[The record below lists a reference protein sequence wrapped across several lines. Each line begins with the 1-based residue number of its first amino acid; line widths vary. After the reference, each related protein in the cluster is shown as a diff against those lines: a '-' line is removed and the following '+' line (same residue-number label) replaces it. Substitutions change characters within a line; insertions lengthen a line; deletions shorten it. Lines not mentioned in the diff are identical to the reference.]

1 MRATAR
7 TRATSIA
14 LALATGVTDALSP
27 EERDD
32 LFGHEVTRAKRSNPI
47 VETAGLRIVLERV
60 AGRPTSQEIRY
71 DGDLCRVGSH
81 VSNDVVIA
89 DGTISRFH
97 CRIERGRVGWTV
109 VDSGST
115 NGTRIDG
122 VKILSAELE
131 RESLVSIGD
140 SVLRVRADGQRPR
153 SELPIT
159 PTFGALV
166 GGSVAMQKLFQLLER
181 VASSEIDVLLQGE
194 SGTGKELV
202 ASEIVQRSARANG
215 PLVVVDCGALSPS
228 LIESELFGHV
238 RGAFTGAD
246 RDREGAFE
254 VADGGTVFLDE
265 IGELPLEL
273 QPKLLRA
280 LESREVRRV
289 GRTKTTGIDVRVLAA
304 THRDLER
311 EVNRGRFRE
320 DLYYRLA
327 KVSVRLPPLRDR
339 LEDVPALVRR
349 FLSAMGAR
357 DVEAVL
363 ASTFPPEVMTEMQSY
378 DWPGNVRELRNY
390 IERRTVLGDVMPPR
404 RFTGEPPPLSPPPP
418 PSSGSTMAPALA
430 VPFRAAKEKAV
441 EQFERAYIEPLLE
454 RNEGNVSRAAREAR
468 MDRMYLHQL
477 AQKYGIRTLTK
488 KAHGGAGT

>member
-1 MRATAR
+1 MTEH
-7 TRATSIA
+7 TQ
-14 LALATGVTDALSP
+14 G
-27 EERDD
+27 RDD
-32 LFGHEVTRAKRSNPI
+32 LFAHEGHEVTRAKRTNPLA
-47 VETAGLRIVLERV
+47 ETSSLRLVLERV
-60 AGRPTSQEIRY
+60 AGKPFTNGAQEIRY
-71 DGDLCRVGSH
+71 EGDLCRIGSH

-89 DGTISRFH
+89 DQTISRFH
-97 CRIERGRVGWTV
+97 CRIERGRSGWTV
-109 VDSGST
+109 LDSGST

-122 VKILSAELE
+122 VKVLAAELE
-131 RESLVSIGD
+131 RECVVTLGD
-140 SVLRVRADGQRPR
+140 SQLRVRADGHATRA
-153 SELPIT
+153 ELPIV
-159 PTFGALV
+159 PAFGSLV
-166 GGSVAMQKLFQLLER
+166 GGSPAMQKLFHLLGR
-181 VASSEIDVLLQGE
+181 VAQSEIDVLLQGE

-202 ASEIVQRSARANG
+202 ASEIVQRSARASG

-238 RGAFTGAD
+238 RGAFTGAE

-289 GRTKTTGIDVRVLAA
+289 GRTKTTGIDVRVIAA

-327 KVSVRLPPLRDR
+327 KVSLRIPPLRDR
-339 LEDVPALVRR
+339 LEDVPMLVRR
-349 FLSAMGAR
+349 FLCAMGAR
-357 DVEAVL
+357 DVDAVL
-363 ASTFPPEVMTEMQSY
+363 GATFPPEVLAEMQSY

-404 RFTGEPPPLSPPPP
+404 RYTSESPPTERAVHGP
-418 PSSGSTMAPALA
+418 PSSTSMVALAPAEA
-430 VPFRAAKEKAV
+430 FRAAKEKAV
-441 EQFERAYIEPLLE
+441 EVFERAYIEPLLE

-488 KAHGGAGT
+488 KAGAGT

>member
-1 MRATAR
+1 V
-7 TRATSIA
+7 S
-14 LALATGVTDALSP
+14 DAL
-27 EERDD
+27 D
-32 LFGHEVTRAKRSNPI
+32 LFGPEVTRAKRANPLT
-47 VETAGLRIVLERV
+47 EAAGLRITLERV
-60 AGRPTSQEIRY
+60 AGRPTSQVLRH

-81 VSNDVVIA
+81 VSNDVVIT
-89 DGTISRFH
+89 DQTISRFH
-97 CRIERGRVGWTV
+97 CRIERGSAGWTV
-109 VDSGST
+109 VDCGST

-122 VKILSAELE
+122 VKILTAELE
-131 RESLVSIGD
+131 RESVISIGD
-140 SVLRVRADGQRPR
+140 SVLRIRADGLRAP

-159 PTFGALV
+159 PPFGALV
-166 GGSVAMQKLFQLLER
+166 GGSSAMQKLFQLLER
-181 VASSEIDVLLQGE
+181 VAPSEIDVLLQGE

-202 ASEIVQRSARANG
+202 ASEIVQRGSRANG
-215 PLVVVDCGALSPS
+215 PFVVVDCGALSPS

-265 IGELPLEL
+265 IGELPLDL

-289 GRTKTTGIDVRVLAA
+289 GRTKTTPIDVRVLAA

-327 KVSVRLPPLRDR
+327 KVSVRIPPLRDR
-339 LEDVPALVRR
+339 LEDVPMLVRR
-349 FLSAMGAR
+349 FLAAMGAR
-357 DVEAVL
+357 NVEDVL
-363 ASTFPPEVMTEMQSY
+363 ASTFPPEVLVEMQSY

-404 RFTGEPPPLSPPPP
+404 RYISESRKPPPA
-418 PSSGSTMAPALA
+418 SGLCPAPQTAALL
-430 VPFRAAKEKAV
+430 PFRSAKEKAV
-441 EQFERAYIEPLLE
+441 ELFERSYIEPLLE

-488 KAHGGAGT
+488 KAGGRS